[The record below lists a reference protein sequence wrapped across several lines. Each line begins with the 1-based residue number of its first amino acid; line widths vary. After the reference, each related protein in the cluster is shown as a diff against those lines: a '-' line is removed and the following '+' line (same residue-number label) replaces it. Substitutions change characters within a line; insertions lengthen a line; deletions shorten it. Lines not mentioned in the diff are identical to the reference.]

1 MSSILSLEF
10 ILQSWQLY
18 IFVCVVSV
26 ILLKVWN
33 EIVDFLALGSKD
45 GNAIWYIKAESCKLL
60 QY

>member
-1 MSSILSLEF
+1 MELRDANN
-10 ILQSWQLY
+10 SWQLFIY
-18 IFVCVVSV
+18 VCIVSV
-26 ILLKVWN
+26 ILLNVWN